1 MTAPHAPVLLQ
12 EILQAFA
19 GLKLHTFVDCTLGA
33 GGHAQALLTAHPEV
47 ERYIGIDQDPQAR
60 AVAQAF
66 LAPWEKKVIYV
77 AGNFKELDRHLQQ
90 LGIEQVDG
98 ILLDLGVSSMQLD
111 QPEKGFSF
119 MREGP
124 LDMRMDPSN
133 PLTAEIIVNTWL
145 EQELA
150 RVFWDFGEE
159 KQGRQAAH
167 AVVKARQHKPLKTT
181 KDLADVLYPVLSRKA
196 KKSINPL
203 TLVFQALRIV
213 VNGELEALE
222 KVLPQAIRRLR
233 PGGRLAVISFHSLE
247 DRLVKNVF
255 QYEASDKENTSGLA
269 GLFLDKTP
277 TVSLVTRKPLMA
289 ADEETEHNPRSRSAK
304 LRVVE
309 KR

>member
-1 MTAPHAPVLLQ
+1 MTTPHIPVLLN

-19 GLKLHTFVDCTLGA
+19 EIKLPTFVDCTLGA
-33 GGHAQALLTAHPEV
+33 GGHAQALLAAHPEIK
-47 ERYIGIDQDPQAR
+47 RFIGIDQDPQAR
-60 AVAQAF
+60 AIAQTH
-66 LAPWEKKVIYV
+66 LSQWSTKVTYV
-77 AGNFKELDRHLQQ
+77 ASNFKALDQQ
-90 LGIEQVDG
+90 LNLLGITQVDG

-119 MREGP
+119 MLEGP

-133 PLTAEIIVNTWL
+133 PLTAEIIVNTWI
-145 EQELA
+145 EQDLA

-159 KQGRQAAH
+159 KQGRQAAR
-167 AVVKARQHKPLKTT
+167 AIVKARLHKPLKTT
-181 KDLADVLYPVLSRKA
+181 KDLATVLYPVLKAKA
-196 KKSINPL
+196 KKTINPL

-222 KVLPQAIRRLR
+222 KVLPQAIQRLR

-247 DRLVKNVF
+247 DRLVKNIF

-269 GLFLDKTP
+269 GLFIDKTP
-277 TVSLVTRKPLMA
+277 SVTLVTRKPLMA
-289 ADEETEHNPRSRSAK
+289 TDNEIAQNPRSRSAK